1 MSDSHA
7 SQKNPQ
13 KTWRNIAIALAGA
26 AQAISVVEQLAKT
39 GYLRTDEFETAVKS
53 LFAQNPESAEEV
65 FGDIHQLRRGLEALE
80 ALLSRDKDPKNADIL
95 RYMMGVMHIQK
106 RLSKRPKILNT
117 IGERLDKAEAQSQHF
132 SVTHDN
138 VIGNIAD
145 IYSDTISKFQY
156 RIQVSGE
163 YSYLQQP
170 RLAGQIRVLLLAAI
184 RAITLWRQLG
194 GNRWQLLMYRSKITE
209 ATALALREAKVH

>member
-1 MSDSHA
+1 MLLSS
-7 SQKNPQ
+7 SQNVQ

-26 AQAISVVEQLAKT
+26 AQAISIVEQLAKT
-39 GYLRTDEFETAVKS
+39 GYLKTDEFETAVKS
-53 LFAQNPESAEEV
+53 LFAQNPDSTEAV
-65 FGDIHQLRRGLEALE
+65 FGDIHHLRSGLESLD
-80 ALLSRDKDPKNADIL
+80 ALLCRDKDPKNADIL
-95 RYMMGVMHIQK
+95 RYMMGIMHIQK

-117 IGERLDKAEAQSQHF
+117 IGDRLDKAEIQSQHF

-138 VIGNIAD
+138 VIANIAD

-170 RLAGQIRVLLLAAI
+170 RLASQIRVLLLAAI

-194 GNRWQLLMYRSKITE
+194 GSRWQLLIYRSKITE
-209 ATALALREAKVH
+209 ATTLALQETKVH